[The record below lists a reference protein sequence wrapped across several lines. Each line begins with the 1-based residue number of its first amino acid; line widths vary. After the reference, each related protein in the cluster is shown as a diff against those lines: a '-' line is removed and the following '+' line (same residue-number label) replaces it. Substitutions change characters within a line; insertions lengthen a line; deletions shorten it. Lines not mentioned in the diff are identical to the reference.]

1 MGIPWRLRG
10 ARLDAQRGG
19 PRGSLCGFQ
28 SMASLLNE
36 ERGGE
41 ASTPTFSA
49 AVVVVETQPCWC
61 FPRNR
66 GNTTKHREGS
76 LRDGGHKRC
85 GEDG

>member
-1 MGIPWRLRG
+1 MWVSRG
-10 ARLDAQRGG
+10 GFEVQRLDAQRGV
-19 PRGSLCGFQ
+19 
-28 SMASLLNE
+28 
-36 ERGGE
+36 RGGDTADSSRWHHRGMGGGK
-41 ASTPTFSA
+41 ASTPTFSV

-61 FPRNR
+61 FPRDR